1 MEYHLSGGVFFNLIL
16 ASRKTPAANQE
27 ECLRELL
34 YIFDRSARGL
44 SGNSLKTITSRFRN
58 CDQELNSEYLRF
70 GDAVTVDSFNSR
82 IKDNYDGVV
91 QEMKAYADKYLDVE
105 TNGRWLV
112 KAIMELIESDTD
124 IKEYA
129 KFIVIPG
136 ATPIYRDDV
145 KDMKVV
151 YFYNFILGVWHY
163 ICSCDKA
170 ENGLDTYWELS
181 EFVSDSR
188 PRKLKKEKIGFKEKY
203 EDIVVSYNL
212 DLAEREIR
220 ATGLVASYLE
230 GAGKST
236 VIRTEK
242 DSDQIFG
249 GLEKKISVTPET
261 PFTIEYHQKNEPA
274 ALNRYLTYLSH
285 AKAKHGMKKTFL
297 YETQRPFYD
306 FFVCNDVKKRT
317 SMVGSGMGGSH
328 VQEEPIQNISIDTF
342 PEDQRCIILSGT
354 GGLGKSMMMTH
365 FMLDTIK
372 KNGINGKVPIFVIL
386 RDYDPKLGDLIDFV
400 FEEFKRHDTELR
412 LHNLIELLKNGKGV
426 ILFDGLDEIKVEYRE
441 TFTKEVGVLA
451 DNYPD
456 SMYII
461 SSRPTMNF
469 RAFERFL
476 PYDLLPFN
484 PKQSVEM
491 IEKLDDS
498 VIDPDTQ
505 RDFIKDLQCNRFK
518 FNYEERTE
526 FLGNPLFLT
535 IMLLTYEGNHDI
547 PTQRYL
553 FYEQA
558 YEAMAK
564 KHDATKTLTREFAT
578 GLNSRDFQKYFGEF
592 CAITYEQEKYD
603 FTPEEIEE
611 AFQEVILANNLDTTT
626 EAFIEDVTGKICL
639 IYLDGAKYYFVH
651 RSFQEYFVAYFFSK
665 QLEQNY
671 DAILEMFMCR
681 DEGDHDSMVLP
692 MLFGMD
698 QKKTELCVILPYLKQ
713 FEELYTGKEGY
724 KHFLMRHYPN
734 IYFEWGETDV
744 YPENSSESSI
754 YEFIINTYEIKEEV
768 DGNNYSHL
776 DTMIDKEY
784 TYYDSQYDEHT
795 FLRGKLVET
804 YQLPNGYDAWYEA
817 VNGEPYDIVGR
828 SYEIDVMRAYEN
840 PSIYDDVIEVLE
852 SDDFPLM
859 KEYRAVLKKY
869 EELKAKYEKRTERKS
884 FISRFH

>member
-16 ASRKTPAANQE
+16 ASRKTPTPNQE
-27 ECLRELL
+27 DCLKDLL
-34 YIFDRSARGL
+34 YIFDRATQGL
-44 SGNSLKTITSRFRN
+44 SGNSLKTIASRFRN
-58 CDQELNSEYLRF
+58 CDPELSSEYLRF
-70 GDAVTVDSFNSR
+70 GDAVTVDAFNGR
-82 IKDNYDGVV
+82 IKENYDSVV
-91 QEMKAYADKYLDVE
+91 AEIKGYADKYLDVE
-105 TNGRWLV
+105 TNGKWLV
-112 KAIMELIESDTD
+112 RALMELVDSDSD
-124 IKEYA
+124 IKDNA
-129 KFIVIPG
+129 KFVVIPG
-136 ATPIYRDDV
+136 ATPIYRGDI
-145 KDMKVV
+145 KDMKTI
-151 YFYNFILGVWHY
+151 YFYNFLLGIWLY
-163 ICSCDKA
+163 ICSSEKT
-170 ENGLDTYWELS
+170 ENGLDTYCELS
-181 EFVSDSR
+181 DFVSDSR
-188 PRKLKKEKIGFKEKY
+188 PRKLKKERIGFDEKY
-203 EDIVVSYNL
+203 EDITISY
-212 DLAEREIR
+212 DLELPDKEIKL
-220 ATGLVASYLE
+220 TGIAANYLE
-230 GAGKST
+230 LTGQNTSLHTG
-236 VIRTEK
+236 EK
-242 DSDQIFG
+242 DTDGVFG
-249 GLEKKISVTPET
+249 VEKTVSTPSSF
-261 PFTIEYHQKNEPA
+261 PLVIEVNQRKENE
-274 ALNRYLTYLSH
+274 ALNRYFTYLTH

-317 SMVGSGMGGSH
+317 YMTGSGMGGSH
-328 VQEEPIQNISIDTF
+328 VPEEPIQNISIDTF

-372 KNGINGKVPIFVIL
+372 KNGVNGKVPIFVIL
-386 RDYDPKLGDLIDFV
+386 RDYDPKKGDLIDFV

-412 LHNLIELLKNGKGV
+412 LPNLIELLKAGKAV
-426 ILFDGLDEIKVEYRE
+426 VLFDGLDEIKVEHRD

-476 PYDLLPFN
+476 PYDLQPFN

-491 IEKLDDS
+491 IAKLDNS

-505 RDFIKDLQCNRFK
+505 RDFINDLQCNRFK

-564 KHDATKTLTREFAT
+564 KHDATKALTREFAT

-603 FTPEEIEE
+603 FTPDEIEE
-611 AFQEVILANNLDTTT
+611 AFQEVIIANNLDTTT
-626 EAFIEDVTGKICL
+626 DAFIEDVTGKICL
-639 IYLDGAKYYFVH
+639 IYLDCGKYYFVH

-698 QKKTELCVILPYLKQ
+698 QKKTELCVILPYLKD
-713 FEELYTGKEGY
+713 FAEHYTGEEGY
-724 KHFLMRHYPN
+724 KHFLMRHYPS
-734 IYFEWGETDV
+734 IFFEWGETDG
-744 YPENSSESSI
+744 YPENSSDSSI
-754 YEFIINTYEIKEEV
+754 YEFILKAYDLDEEV
-768 DGNNYSHL
+768 DGKPYSYL
-776 DTMIDKEY
+776 DSMVDKEY
-784 TYYDSQYDEHT
+784 TYYDSEFGEYQSI
-795 FLRGKLVET
+795 RNRLVET
-804 YQLPNGYDAWYEA
+804 YQLPSGYEEWYEA
-817 VNGEPYDIVGR
+817 MNGESYEIVGR
-828 SYEIDVMRAYEN
+828 SYEIDVMRAYERADL
-840 PSIYDDVIEVLE
+840 YKDVIEILE
-852 SDDFPLM
+852 AEDFPLR
-859 KEYRAVLKKY
+859 KEYQAVLKKY
-869 EELKAKYEKRTERKS
+869 EELKAMYEKRTERKS